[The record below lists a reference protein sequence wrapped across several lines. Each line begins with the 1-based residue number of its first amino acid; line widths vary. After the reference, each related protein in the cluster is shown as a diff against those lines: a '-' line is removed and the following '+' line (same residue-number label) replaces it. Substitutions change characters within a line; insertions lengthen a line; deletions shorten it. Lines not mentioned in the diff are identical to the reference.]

1 VISTPPDEPSQSP
14 APPPTPPPAPPP
26 QPQPPPTPPASSG
39 GYYTQPT
46 SSTNGLAIA
55 SLVSSIAGF
64 VICGLGFIVGVV
76 LGYIAKNQIDQTGG
90 AQEGRGMAVAGIIV
104 GWVGIGLFFLGMV
117 IVIIVAA
124 ATS

>member
-1 VISTPPDEPSQSP
+1 VSTTPPDEPSQQ
-14 APPPTPPPAPPP
+14 PPPPPPPPP
-26 QPQPPPTPPASSG
+26 PPSQPQPPATPPASG
-39 GYYTQPT
+39 GAYYSQPT

-76 LGYIAKNQIDQTGG
+76 LGYIARNQIDQSGG
-90 AQEGRGMAVAGIIV
+90 AQEGRGMAVAGIII
-104 GWVGIGLFFLGMV
+104 GWVGIGLFFLGIV

>member
-1 VISTPPDEPSQSP
+1 VTSTPPDEPSQSP
-14 APPPTPPPAPPP
+14 APPP
-26 QPQPPPTPPASSG
+26 QPQPPPTPPAGGG

-76 LGYIAKNQIDQTGG
+76 LGYTARNQIDQSGG
-90 AQEGRGMAVAGIIV
+90 AQEGRGMAVAGIII
-104 GWVGIGLFFLGMV
+104 GWVGIGLFFLGIV